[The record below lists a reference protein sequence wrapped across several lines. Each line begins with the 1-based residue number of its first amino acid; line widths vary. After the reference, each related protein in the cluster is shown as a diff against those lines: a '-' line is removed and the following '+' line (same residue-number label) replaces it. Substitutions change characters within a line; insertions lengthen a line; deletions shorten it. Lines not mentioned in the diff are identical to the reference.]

1 MLFEFL
7 LITWSAAGIVWWI
20 IAWRLVLM
28 TDRNGSATQD
38 PHLPRSLSIFKPLP
52 LLGDEGLQVEAVGL
66 ESFISQL
73 DDNAE
78 LLLGIHEADRGVVS
92 PFVERMRQK
101 YPKACVRVIHRS
113 RPDDVANPKIA
124 WQKVLAPEA
133 RGDLWLWSDADIV
146 APPGFLLAA
155 CRDYERSGALMVTF
169 PYVVRTFP
177 SSLAL
182 LDALFVNAE
191 FYPGVL
197 LLRKLGQIDFGLGAA
212 MLFARSDFENR
223 VDCMEIGASLADD
236 FVLGQKLSPVQIG
249 SVTLTT
255 TSSAVSGKDAVLHHL
270 RWNKTVRWNRPLGF
284 AARIFVL
291 PMLGWLIYLIL
302 HPTQLFAWGGFL
314 GLIQMEVFFAVN
326 ICRKVGCRIGVRNL
340 LMVEMWSLWRVGV
353 WISCWFPWPVNW
365 RGQIWWGPRWT
376 EREKETTLNMP
387 EVVGESWGKD
397 LPGNL

>member
-1 MLFEFL
+1 MLIEFL
-7 LITWSAAGIVWWI
+7 LIVWSIAGLVWWI
-20 IAWRLVLM
+20 IALRLVLLAA
-28 TDRNGSATQD
+28 RKGGVTQG
-38 PHLPRSLSIFKPLP
+38 PRLPRSLSIFKPLP
-52 LLGDEGLQVEAVGL
+52 PLGDEGLQVEAAGL

-73 DDNAE
+73 DDSAE
-78 LLLGIHEADRGVVS
+78 LLLGIHETDRRAAG
-92 PFVERMRQK
+92 PFVDRMRRK
-101 YPKACVRVIHRS
+101 YPKASVRVIYRS

-133 RGDLWLWSDADIV
+133 QGELWLWSDADIV
-146 APPGFLLAA
+146 APPGFLQAA
-155 CRDYERSGALMVTF
+155 RRDYERSGALMVTF
-169 PYVVRTFP
+169 PYVVRAIP

-182 LDALFVNAE
+182 LDALFINAE

-197 LLRKLGQIDFGLGAA
+197 LLRKLGPIDFGLGAA

-223 VDCMEIGASLADD
+223 VDCTEIGAALADD

-255 TSSAVSGKDAVLHHL
+255 ASAAVSGKDAVLHHL

-284 AARIFVL
+284 AGRILAL

-302 HPTQLFAWGGFL
+302 HPAQPFAWGGFL
-314 GLIQMEVFFAVN
+314 GLIQLEVLFAVM
-326 ICRKVGCRIGVRNL
+326 ICRKVGCRLRVRNL
-340 LMVEMWSLWRVGV
+340 LMVELWSLWRVGV
-353 WISCWFPWPVNW
+353 WIGCWFPWPVNW
-365 RGQIWWGPRWT
+365 RGQLWWGPRWT

-387 EVVGESWGKD
+387 DVVGETWRKD